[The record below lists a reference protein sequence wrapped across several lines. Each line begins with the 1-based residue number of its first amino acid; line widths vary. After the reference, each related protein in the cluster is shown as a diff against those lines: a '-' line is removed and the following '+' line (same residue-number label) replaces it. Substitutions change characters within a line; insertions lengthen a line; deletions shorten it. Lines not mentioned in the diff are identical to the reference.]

1 MSYSGFEMNGDTDN
15 VVQLTLADVAR
26 VQAGYLSRT
35 RVKGAYD
42 GSHSLIQARDVSDHG
57 KIDLETVVSFN
68 PERNPELY
76 RVSSGD
82 ILFIARGHDHRAH
95 LIQAELTNTLASS
108 VFHIIRPNRA
118 AVLPT
123 YLAWWLNQ
131 PEAQTA
137 IKMGSRGTA
146 IGYVSRRHME
156 TVPVSLPPHATQQR
170 VVDTIALW
178 ERRRSLQSQLDH
190 RRQELIQTLCRR
202 AVRPEKEYQ

>member
-1 MSYSGFEMNGDTDN
+1 VNDDQDHI
-15 VVQLTLADVAR
+15 VQLTLADVAR

-35 RVKGAYD
+35 RVEAASD
-42 GSHSLIQARDVSDHG
+42 GSHRLVQARDVSDRG
-57 KIDLETVVSFN
+57 EIDLETVVFFD
-68 PERNPELY
+68 PDRNPDLY
-76 RVSSGD
+76 RVTTGD

-95 LIQAELTNTLASS
+95 LIQTELVDTLASS

-118 AVLPT
+118 TVLPA

-156 TVPVSLPPHATQQR
+156 SIPVSLPPRAKQQLI
-170 VVDTIALW
+170 VDTIALW
-178 ERRRSLQSQLDH
+178 ERRSRLQSQLVH
-190 RRQELIQTLCRR
+190 RRQEMIQTLCRR

>member
-1 MSYSGFEMNGDTDN
+1 MNDHKDQ
-15 VVQLTLADVAR
+15 VIQVTLADVAR

-35 RVKGAYD
+35 RVEAASD
-42 GSHSLIQARDVSDHG
+42 GSHRLIQTRDVSEQG
-57 KIDLETVVSFN
+57 EINRETVVSFN
-68 PERNPELY
+68 PDRNPELY
-76 RVSSGD
+76 RVTNGD

-95 LIQAELTNTLASS
+95 LIQTELVDTLASS
-108 VFHIIRPNRA
+108 VFHIIRPNQA
-118 AVLPT
+118 TVQPA

-156 TVPVSLPPHATQQR
+156 SIPVSLPPRARQQR
-170 VVDTIALW
+170 IVDTIALW

-202 AVRPEKEYQ
+202 AVSPEKEYV